1 MANITHT
8 NHTNIATQF
17 WTLYAA
23 DIMVRVEAQRA
34 EEERALRANLSNVD
48 HYTIEDLQGVIAFH
62 EQNGRTRRA
71 NIARV
76 MLAQRLAQVDD
87 TMHKLVDLYTTWATG
102 DDQELVDLA
111 LQNITKYTAVLLA
124 DKEKASKAEAI
135 DGLNLAASYLAR
147 HGYEAKVQVEAMR
160 VIVKD
165 PVRSNG
171 QVVSHNHVSMRALHQ
186 AIRFVQERS

>member
-1 MANITHT
+1 MAKLT
-8 NHTNIATQF
+8 HTNIASNAWAF
-17 WTLYAA
+17 YAA
-23 DIMVRVEAQRA
+23 DVMVRVEAMQA
-34 EEERALRANLSNVD
+34 EEERQMRECLGNRDN
-48 HYTIEDLQGVIAFH
+48 YDLEMLQKVVAYNESQGC
-62 EQNGRTRRA
+62 TRRA
-71 NIARV
+71 NIARMV
-76 MLAQRLAQVDD
+76 VAERLAEVDD
-87 TMHKLVDLYTTWATG
+87 SMAKLVELHAKWSQG
-102 DDQELVDLA
+102 DDKELVDLA
-111 LQNITKYTAVLLA
+111 LQSINQYTSVLLA

>member
-1 MANITHT
+1 MANITHS
-8 NHTNIATQF
+8 NIATQF

-34 EEERALRANLSNVD
+34 EEERALRANLSDVD
-48 HYTIEDLQGVIAFH
+48 HYTIEDLQGVIAYN

-87 TMHKLVDLYTTWATG
+87 TMAKLVELHAKWSQG
-102 DDQELVDLA
+102 DDHELVNLA
-111 LQNITKYTAVLLA
+111 LQSINKLTSVLLA

-160 VIVKD
+160 VIVLD
-165 PVRSNG
+165 PVRANG
-171 QVVSHNHVSMRALHQ
+171 QVVHHNHVSMRTLHQ
-186 AIRFVQERS
+186 AIRFVEERS

>member
-8 NHTNIATQF
+8 NIASQF

-23 DIMVRVEAQRA
+23 DIMVRIEAQRA
-34 EEERALRANLSNVD
+34 EEERALRENLSNVD

-62 EQNGRTRRA
+62 EKNGRTRRA

-102 DDQELVDLA
+102 NDQELVELA

-124 DKEKASKAEAI
+124 DGQKVDKAYAI

-165 PVRSNG
+165 PVWSNG
-171 QVVSHNHVSMRALHQ
+171 QVVHHNHVSMRALHQ
-186 AIRFVQERS
+186 AIRFVEERS